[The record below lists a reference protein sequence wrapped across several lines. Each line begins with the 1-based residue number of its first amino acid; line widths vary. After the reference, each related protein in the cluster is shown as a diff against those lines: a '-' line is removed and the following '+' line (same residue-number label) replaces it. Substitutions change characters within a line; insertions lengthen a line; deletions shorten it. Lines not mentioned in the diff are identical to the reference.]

1 MGIGVLVAVGGG
13 LCMDRE
19 LRGEDFKF
27 PGDEDG
33 RDIWTG
39 EEKGMS
45 LMFRCPLSMK
55 DLYSYV
61 R

>member
-1 MGIGVLVAVGGG
+1 MG
-13 LCMDRE
+13 CE

-27 PGDEDG
+27 PGEDG

-39 EEKGMS
+39 EEKGKS

-61 R
+61 GSYRN